1 MKCEKGIILAGGNGT
16 RLYPLNVATSKQLLP
31 IYDKPAVYYP
41 LTTLML
47 AGIKNVLIISTPRD
61 IVNIKALFGTGEQF
75 GMKFEYADQEQPTG
89 LPEAFVIG
97 EKFIANQP
105 VAMILG
111 DNFFH
116 GHGLSQKVYE
126 AAQNIL
132 GGHLFLY
139 LVDNPS
145 RYGIAIIDDNQ
156 KIIEVTEKPSKPKSK
171 LAITGLYFF
180 DGSVAEKAKKIQ
192 KSARGETEIVDL
204 INTYLKERNLNYS
217 LLGRG
222 YVWFDIGMPKSLLDA
237 SNYVEVIQSRQG
249 VYIASIEEVAFR
261 MKFINKD
268 QLNNIINKLPF
279 GDYREY
285 LESLLI

>member
-31 IYDKPAVYYP
+31 VYDKPAVYYP

-47 AGIKNVLIISTPRD
+47 AGIKNILIISTPRD

-97 EKFIANQP
+97 EKFIGNQP

-126 AAQNIL
+126 AAQNII

-180 DGSVAEKAKKIQ
+180 DASVAEKAKKLQ

-204 INTYLKERNLNYS
+204 INMYLKERNLNYS

-261 MKFINKD
+261 MKFIDKN

>member
-31 IYDKPAVYYP
+31 VYDKPAVYYP

-47 AGIKNVLIISTPRD
+47 AGIKNILIISTPRD
-61 IVNIKALFGTGEQF
+61 IVNIKELFGTGEQF

-97 EKFIANQP
+97 EKFIGNQP

-126 AAQNIL
+126 AAQNII

-180 DGSVAEKAKKIQ
+180 DGSVAEKAKKLQ

-261 MKFINKD
+261 MKFIDKN

>member
-1 MKCEKGIILAGGNGT
+1 MKCERGIVLAGGNGT

-31 IYDKPAVYYP
+31 VYDKPAVYYP

-47 AGIKNVLIISTPRD
+47 AGIKNILIISTSRD
-61 IVNIKALFGTGEQF
+61 IINIKALFGSGEQF
-75 GMKFEYADQEQPTG
+75 GMRFEYASQEQPSG

-97 EKFIANQP
+97 EKFIASQP

-126 AAQNIL
+126 AAQKVT

-139 LVDNPS
+139 SVENPS
-145 RYGIAIIDDNQ
+145 RYGIATIDSNQ
-156 KIIEVTEKPSKPKSK
+156 KIIEVVEKPNKTKSK
-171 LAITGLYFF
+171 LAVTGLYFF
-180 DGSVAEKAKKIQ
+180 DDSVAARAKRLK

-204 INTYLKERNLNYS
+204 INTYLIEKNLHFS

-249 VYIASIEEVAFR
+249 IYIASIEEVAFR
-261 MKFINKD
+261 MKFIDKI
-268 QLNNIINKLPF
+268 QLNNIINKLPA
-279 GDYREY
+279 GDYRRY
-285 LESLLI
+285 LESLLV